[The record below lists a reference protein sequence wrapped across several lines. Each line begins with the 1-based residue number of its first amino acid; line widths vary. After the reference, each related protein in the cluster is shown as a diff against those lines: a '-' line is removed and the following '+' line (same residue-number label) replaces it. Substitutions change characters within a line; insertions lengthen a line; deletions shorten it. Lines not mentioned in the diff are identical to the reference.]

1 MNEDLRK
8 WFGKGKQGGVGGG
21 GWDRYDSSGNRIGKC
36 GDAKEGD
43 PYSACLSKEKAE
55 KLGKEGRAAF
65 VKRKRA
71 AQSKGGDSKKGG
83 EHTKGQKP
91 IKVKT
96 GINEIGDSG
105 ASTYPFTNPSKG
117 IYRFKSDSDLEY
129 RVELEERSDSGLGS
143 TLEISYRLLGDM
155 YNMVTNKG
163 EQFRV
168 MATLIETVKDYLKD
182 NPQVKH
188 ISFVPVKSF
197 DRENDNRRA
206 NLYMA
211 YVKKQLPGATVK
223 IDGNRFTIDLPEKL
237 PESKINE
244 IGDASVK
251 PYDLKLARTYAPN
264 NTIAPDVIYNFTTDS
279 GLKYELALS
288 GFEVQTANELTGAAD
303 VSFKMEGGTY
313 TAQTNAG
320 EQFKIMATVVD
331 AVKKYLKDNPKVSI
345 VTFVPVKSR
354 GEGDQDNRREKMYLA
369 YVKKQIPNAEIDTK
383 PYMAGTNKIIIKLP
397 KQQVG
402 ESKINEIGDST
413 AKAYNFKLERHYGW
427 TIEDAPDATYS
438 FETDSDLQ
446 YKVNLFADFVPGR
459 DRKEFKVD
467 VSFRPVGKEH
477 WFNTVTNKGEQ
488 FRIMATVI
496 EVIKEYI
503 KDYPKVTQ
511 ITFTPAKT
519 KGDDDRRR
527 ANLYLAYVK
536 KQLPDATV
544 TLKQTSSDSD
554 EYIIDLP
561 KQVAEQKNLSL
572 TERLNLFLEKNIPT
586 DPAKWSYYKA
596 QAKKKFDVYPS
607 AYANGWAAKKYK
619 EAGGGWRKSK

>member
-1 MNEDLRK
+1 MNELKHILSEDLRK

-21 GWDRYDSSGNRIGKC
+21 GWDRYDTSGNRVGKC
-36 GDAKEGD
+36 GDAKAGD
-43 PYSACLSKEKAE
+43 PYSACLSREKAE

-83 EHTKGQKP
+83 EHIKGQKP

-105 ASTYPFTNPSKG
+105 ATTYPFTNPSKG
-117 IYRFKSDSDLEY
+117 IYRFKSDSGLEY
-129 RVELEERSDSGLGS
+129 RIELEEHSHPSLGQGS
-143 TLEISYRLLGDM
+143 ILEISYRLLGDM

-182 NPQVKH
+182 NPQVNR

-237 PESKINE
+237 PEGKVNE
-244 IGDASVK
+244 IGDASGK
-251 PYDLKLARTYAPN
+251 TYNLKLYRSYAPD
-264 NTIAPDVIYNFTTDS
+264 NTIAPEVIYNFTTDS
-279 GLKYELALS
+279 GLEYELALS
-288 GFEVQTANELTGAAD
+288 GYEMQTADELTGAVD
-303 VSFKMEGGTY
+303 VSFKMAGGTY

-331 AVKKYLKDNPKVSI
+331 ATKKYLKDNPKVNTI
-345 VTFVPVKSR
+345 TFVPVKSR
-354 GEGDQDNRREKMYLA
+354 SESDKDSRRERMYLA
-369 YVKKQIPNAEIDTK
+369 YVKSQFPNAKIDIK
-383 PYMAGTNKIIIKLP
+383 PYMYGTNKVIVKLP
-397 KQQVG
+397 K
-402 ESKINEIGDST
+402 
-413 AKAYNFKLERHYGW
+413 
-427 TIEDAPDATYS
+427 
-438 FETDSDLQ
+438 
-446 YKVNLFADFVPGR
+446 
-459 DRKEFKVD
+459 
-467 VSFRPVGKEH
+467 
-477 WFNTVTNKGEQ
+477 
-488 FRIMATVI
+488 
-496 EVIKEYI
+496 
-503 KDYPKVTQ
+503 
-511 ITFTPAKT
+511 
-519 KGDDDRRR
+519 RR
-527 ANLYLAYVK
+527 
-536 KQLPDATV
+536 
-544 TLKQTSSDSD
+544 
-554 EYIIDLP
+554 
-561 KQVAEQKNLSL
+561 VAEQKNLI
-572 TERLNLFLEKNIPT
+572 ERLNLFLEKNIPT